1 MKRSMKV
8 QKKAF
13 WCAEKGSVNVRVV
26 NYILAFAVIC
36 GFWVA
41 GQATRNPSKEAQANI
56 MQLAFLPVW
65 QTLIVNN
72 YCNSMCDSG
81 APYWILCNSDP
92 SNAEN
97 AYNIDCDC
105 YLPCTKD
112 TDGDGTIDRFDTDD
126 DNDGFLDGDDPNPDI
141 CDSPCP
147 NHFRVDYWPSGSS
160 AITGNAAASICDY
173 PSSYIFEFVPYYQ
186 HHAGGAMYDQWP
198 DLNCNPGPVITW
210 EVNGGAY
217 EIIYVLDEWVELRF
231 YEPNVYTITATIN
244 GWNNCTVTTPCQNAP
259 ASCNGGSA
267 SFQLTLTQPENTR
280 TVKYYLYRDTPN
292 PGGGMDAAV
301 AFANNEGR
309 GYDGQSGCSGDY
321 DYLMGKR
328 IVNITGGNP
337 AIFAD
342 FPEQWEPFDT
352 DPKKISAINE
362 LISRIDQTSADKHV
376 LIVKS
381 NAIDPAGFAICNTQ
395 SETKIIFIQDT
406 DLANCTLIHELG
418 HTFSVP
424 HIDDASQKYLN
435 CTNYIMHHASL
446 NGANFI
452 APSEAIRFK

>member
-1 MKRSMKV
+1 MKV

-217 EIIYVLDEWVELRF
+217 EIIDVLDEWVELRF
-231 YEPNVYTITATIN
+231 YEPNVYTITAAIN

-301 AFANNEGR
+301 AFANDAGR

-337 AIFAD
+337 MVIAD
-342 FPEQWEPFDT
+342 FPTDWENLRED
-352 DPKKISAINE
+352 
-362 LISRIDQTSADKHV
+362 ADKLAAYNWFTAWVTNNNLMGTADYHII
-376 LIVKS
+376 IVKD
-381 NAIDPAGFAICNTQ
+381 AAMHYAGFAVYNK
-395 SETKIIFIQDT
+395 KIVFIND
-406 DLANCTLIHELG
+406 ANLNDCTLIHELG
-418 HTFSVP
+418 HCFNIHHTEEINNVY
-424 HIDDASQKYLN
+424 AN
-435 CTNYIMHHASL
+435 CNNYIMHSHSDDLAD
-446 NGANFI
+446 FI
-452 APSEAIRFK
+452 ASFEASNYK